1 MIKFNIFLYK
11 KMSNHKYDYL
21 FKIVIIGESDVGKQA
36 FLLRFLDDSSDGKV
50 LTKIGVDFR
59 VKVLNVENKLIK
71 LQIWDT
77 AGEERF
83 RTITKTYYNGA
94 HGIILMYDV
103 TDQNTFKNIR
113 NWIKQIEANAD
124 ESLRK
129 VLVGLKCD
137 EPGRVVTEEE
147 GKKLAE
153 EYNMVL
159 FESSARTNTNV
170 SEVFYYLVKEIFI
183 EKGIIKD
190 EEGIKLSKRKNKK
203 NNCTK

>member
-1 MIKFNIFLYK
+1 MIKII
-11 KMSNHKYDYL
+11 
-21 FKIVIIGESDVGKQA
+21 KIINFQ
-36 FLLRFLDDSSDGKV
+36 
-50 LTKIGVDFR
+50 
-59 VKVLNVENKLIK
+59 NKLVK
-71 LQIWDT
+71 LQLWDT

-83 RTITKTYYNGA
+83 RTITKTYYKGA

-103 TDQNTFKNIR
+103 TDQNSFKNIR

-124 ESLRK
+124 KSAKR
-129 VLVGLKCD
+129 VLVGHKCD
-137 EPGRVVTEEE
+137 EPGRVVSEEE

>member
-1 MIKFNIFLYK
+1 
-11 KMSNHKYDYL
+11 MSSHKYDYL
-21 FKIVIIGESDVGKQA
+21 FKILIIGESEVGKKD
-36 FLLRFLDDSSDGKV
+36 FLLRFMDDSFTADH
-50 LTKIGVDFR
+50 LEDIGVDF
-59 VKVLNVENKLIK
+59 KIKIINFQNKLVK
-71 LQIWDT
+71 LQLWDT

-83 RTITKTYYNGA
+83 RTITKTYYKGA

-103 TDQNTFKNIR
+103 TDQNSFKNIR

-124 ESLRK
+124 KSAKR
-129 VLVGLKCD
+129 VLVGHKCD
-137 EPGRVVTEEE
+137 EPGRVISEEE